1 MTYANGDSISCEY
14 EKFDSP
20 VKIVY
25 NDTGKIAKNDYSAD
39 GALAKVTYGT
49 DTASDMNYLF
59 EYDSSGRIVPCL
71 VSCASLISE
80 SITTAIEE
88 SGEYTTV
95 SVWLGKRVNS
105 VAYRENQNGLI
116 IHSSNHNNAVYNCIY
131 SLEDITIVRKKK
143 KYVLAEGYVVVVVM
157 GLLTIFKLLLAPY
170 ARWPLPKG
178 LAVVVMTF
186 ILFTCGRHYVFSETG
201 IKAYLLGIR
210 IRNVPWSDVG
220 RLILFHNETARKKE
234 NYGVYLVVEKQNCNA
249 PFLDDGNAA
258 DARSF
263 FFMNP
268 DVFRIPLYRKDPQI
282 TLDKIEQFRKIDD
295 TYIWLRDE

>member
-1 MTYANGDSISCEY
+1 M
-14 EKFDSP
+14 
-20 VKIVY
+20 
-25 NDTGKIAKNDYSAD
+25 
-39 GALAKVTYGT
+39 
-49 DTASDMNYLF
+49 
-59 EYDSSGRIVPCL
+59 
-71 VSCASLISE
+71 
-80 SITTAIEE
+80 
-88 SGEYTTV
+88 
-95 SVWLGKRVNS
+95 
-105 VAYRENQNGLI
+105 
-116 IHSSNHNNAVYNCIY
+116 
-131 SLEDITIVRKKK
+131 RKKK
-143 KYVLAEGYVVVVVM
+143 KYVLAEGYVIAIM
-157 GLLTIFKLLLAPY
+157 LGLLEICLLLMAPY
-170 ARWPLPKG
+170 VRRPASSKG
-178 LAVVVMTF
+178 IAMIVMIY
-186 ILFTCGRHYVFSETG
+186 ILFTFGRHYVFSETG

-249 PFLDDGNAA
+249 PLLDDGNAA